1 MLYGSGV
8 ADGTGYLRIGELAR
22 RTGTS
27 PELLR
32 AWEQRYGLLAP
43 SRSSGGFRLY
53 SDEDEAR
60 VTARCTGGA
69 KAELR
74 VRSHDEGQLRVE
86 ITLRNR
92 NSARPWTVVVVHER
106 RLAYRGRLER
116 GRGTLR
122 LTIADLPGRD
132 AVVIRARGAAR
143 EACSAA
149 AAVFGR

>member
-1 MLYGSGV
+1 MPGAPANLHS
-8 ADGTGYLRIGELAR
+8 ELVLHR
-22 RTGTS
+22 SSIRLLLVLCGTS
-27 PELLR
+27 AL
-32 AWEQRYGLLAP
+32 LLAP
-43 SRSSGGFRLY
+43 GLARADDGGH
-53 SDEDEAR
+53 DEDEAR

-92 NSARPWTVVVVHER
+92 NSARPWTVVVIHER

-116 GRGTLR
+116 GRGTVR

-149 AAVFGR
+149 AAVFGG